1 MSGRGTTEGG
11 VYQLRSPLDKE
22 GTLRWDLQE
31 ELNEAGIY
39 RGVGRGKKVDMRVL
53 KTQGQGIPGSHH

>member
-1 MSGRGTTEGG
+1 M
-11 VYQLRSPLDKE
+11 YQLRSPLDKE

-39 RGVGRGKKVDMRVL
+39 RGVGRGKRVDMRVL
-53 KTQGQGIPGSHH
+53 KTQGQGISGSHH